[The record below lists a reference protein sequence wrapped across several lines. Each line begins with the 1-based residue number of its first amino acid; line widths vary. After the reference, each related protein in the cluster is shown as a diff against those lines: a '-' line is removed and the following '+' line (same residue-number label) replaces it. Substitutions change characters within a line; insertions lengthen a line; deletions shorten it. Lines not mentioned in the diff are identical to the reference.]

1 MTRFLFGLFM
11 VLPFLS
17 YAQSNFQKGYLITN
31 KKDTLKGW
39 IDYRELSHN
48 PTSVSFSDN
57 GRKETKVYTL
67 KDCAEFHINYDNT
80 TYRRFLVDIS
90 TASIEFSEL
99 SDKIDKSFK
108 TDSVFLQVLQ
118 EGSNVTLYSYTDRIK
133 ERLYIQDKTNAVPVE
148 LIRELSNQAKDPSKI
163 MVNVQYV
170 RQLRSLVRKYGK
182 WTVAMEKKLSILNY
196 QRKELIRIVLV
207 INDQQLAP
215 PKFPKTRWFA
225 GLSMDL
231 GRTKFEGE
239 SVLASKEAKSKT
251 TVSPM
256 INGGFDVFVNPAIRK
271 LVFRTELS
279 LVKTNSEVSSPKG
292 FNAFDMVTATLSPGV
307 LYHIY
312 SQENFKVY
320 MSGAFGIN
328 FSAYSKHSGYKLLDG
343 AFNEFKVDYSLT
355 MRTMHLSFP
364 VHVGVVMNKKM
375 EFLAGYNFPTS
386 MVDYVYIGMYRQRM
400 RVGLNYL
407 FGKY

>member
-1 MTRFLFGLFM
+1 MRRFLFGFFM

-39 IDYRELSHN
+39 IDYRELARN

-57 GRKETKVYTL
+57 GRTETSTYTL

-80 TYRRFLVDIS
+80 TYRRFLVDIT
-90 TASIEFSEL
+90 TASIEFSDL
-99 SDKIDKSFK
+99 TDKIDKGFR
-108 TDSVFLQVLQ
+108 TDSVFLLVLQ

-133 ERLYIQDKTNAVPVE
+133 ERFYIQDNTDTAPVE
-148 LIRELSNQAKDPSKI
+148 LIRELSHQLKDPSKI

-170 RQLRSLVRKYGK
+170 RQLLSLVRKYGK
-182 WTVAMEKKLSILNY
+182 WTATMEKKLSILNY
-196 QRKELIRIVLV
+196 QRKEVIRIVLV
-207 INDQQLAP
+207 INDQQLTP
-215 PKFPKTRWFA
+215 SKFPKTRWFA

-231 GRTKFEGE
+231 GRTKFVGE
-239 SVLASKEAKSKT
+239 SGLASKDAKSKT

-256 INGGFDVFVNPAIRK
+256 VNGGFDVFVNPAIRK

-279 LVKTNSEVSSPKG
+279 LVKTNSEVSGPRG
-292 FNAFDMVTATLSPGV
+292 YDAFDMVTATLSPGV

-312 SQENFKVY
+312 SKENFKVY

-328 FSAYSKHSGYKLLDG
+328 FSDYSKHSGYKILDG

-364 VHVGVVMNKKM
+364 VHLGVVLNKKM

-386 MVDYVYIGMYRQRM
+386 MVDYVHIGMYRQRM
-400 RVGLNYL
+400 RVGFNYL